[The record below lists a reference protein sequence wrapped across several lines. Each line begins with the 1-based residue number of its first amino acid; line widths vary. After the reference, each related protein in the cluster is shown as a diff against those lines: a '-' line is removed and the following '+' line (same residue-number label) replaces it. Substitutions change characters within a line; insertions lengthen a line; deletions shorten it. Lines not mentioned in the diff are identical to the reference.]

1 MKTITIE
8 QARSAVEEVY
18 SATHAV
24 YSSQEAYYTLIEFL
38 DQQEHYI
45 KTRNIMIPILLTKKE

>member
-8 QARSAVEEVY
+8 QARAAVEEVY

-24 YSSQEAYYTLIEFL
+24 YASQEAYYTLIEFL
-38 DQQEHYI
+38 DQMEHYI
-45 KTRNIMIPILLTKKE
+45 QTRNIMIPILLTKKE